1 MLNDGSD
8 HDQGLVPVTCECGAP
23 GWLYGGTPVP
33 TPGNYACPAHDDMCS
48 DVRRVSRGRH
58 PPGNGSGLN
67 HGSVF
72 TVGGMAGPAEMSSP
86 NEQSLG
92 PRTPGGPGEIFA
104 AQLIAVI
111 DFLKVKFL
119 EIFQRVRLSF

>member
-1 MLNDGSD
+1 MHG
-8 HDQGLVPVTCECGAP
+8 
-23 GWLYGGTPVP
+23 
-33 TPGNYACPAHDDMCS
+33 DMCS

-67 HGSVF
+67 HGPVF

-86 NEQSLG
+86 NEQILG
-92 PRTPGGPGEIFA
+92 PGTPGGPGETWA

-111 DFLKVKFL
+111 DFFKVKFL
-119 EIFQRVRLSF
+119 EFSSLSAFPFNKLSLYWNSDIMDMDSIHSN